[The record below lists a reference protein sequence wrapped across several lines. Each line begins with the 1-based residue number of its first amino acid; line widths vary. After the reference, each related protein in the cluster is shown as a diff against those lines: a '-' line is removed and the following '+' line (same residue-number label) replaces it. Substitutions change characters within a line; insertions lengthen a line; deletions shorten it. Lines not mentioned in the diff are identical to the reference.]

1 MMKRQLHSVFSNAL
15 LVARKPQLLRRG
27 NNPFTWAI
35 QRAIA
40 EYKFESV
47 RVDEV
52 ELVSFL
58 TGSSPEKSKALLAK
72 SSASVPLLYLL
83 VRALQPEIV
92 VETGVEAGSSSSS
105 ILLALEENARGN
117 LYSIDLPSEK
127 RFEDGNIYQIREVG
141 HMVPHDLRYRWNLV
155 LGDAREEL
163 PPLLA
168 RLGVIDMFIHDS
180 LHTEKHMMWEYE
192 TAWPRLRQG
201 GVLLSHDISVSF
213 LQFARQA
220 GRTFKCCGVTSTKYG
235 GITK

>member
-1 MMKRQLHSVFSNAL
+1 MKRQLHSVFSNAL
-15 LVARKPQLLRRG
+15 IVARKPQLLKRG
-27 NNPFTWAI
+27 DNPFMWPI

-40 EYKFESV
+40 EYRFESV
-47 RVDEV
+47 RVNEI

-58 TGSSPEKSKALLAK
+58 TGFSPEKSRTLLDK
-72 SSASVPLLYLL
+72 PSASVPLLYLL
-83 VRALQPEIV
+83 VRALQPEVV
-92 VETGVEAGSSSSS
+92 VETGVGAGCSSSS
-105 ILLALEENARGN
+105 ILLALEENARGH
-117 LYSIDLPSEK
+117 LHSIDLPSEK

-141 HMVPHDLRYRWNLV
+141 CAVPDDLRHRWNLV
-155 LGDAREEL
+155 LGDARDKL

-192 TAWPRLRQG
+192 TAWPHLRQG

-213 LQFARQA
+213 LQFARKA
-220 GRTFKCCGVTSTKYG
+220 GRTFKCCGATSTKYG